1 MLIESLTSV
10 GRAAIQESKYN
21 VSICLF
27 ELVDGDEANVFSRPV
42 EFCRPPPPA
51 IYENFRILATL
62 PLHSWAKQITASI
75 QLLSL
80 GKILFAL
87 NHNIVVVKT
96 TYENTVF
103 SHFLFPKLNSLRSYI
118 FKVKSV
124 LSVRMEIK

>member
-42 EFCRPPPPA
+42 EFCRPPPA

-62 PLHSWAKQITASI
+62 PLHSWAKKITANI

-87 NHNIVVVKT
+87 NHIIVVVKT